1 MRNIHTV
8 FPVMYQFTFPPTV
21 YKCLLFSTFYQAF
34 LPLMS
39 LIQGTLTVMR
49 CFLIFVWICI
59 SLVTSYVE
67 HISMYILII
76 SVIFSKM
83 SVQSL
88 CMFFNW
94 VIWFCA
100 IDLYEFLHILDINLL
115 WDTWFANISSHST
128 AVFYFVGSFLYCG
141 NAS

>member
-1 MRNIHTV
+1 
-8 FPVMYQFTFPPTV
+8 
-21 YKCLLFSTFYQAF
+21 
-34 LPLMS
+34 MS

-115 WDTWFANISSHST
+115 
-128 AVFYFVGSFLYCG
+128 
-141 NAS
+141 